1 MKLKRNIMILIFIV
15 LSNYNIFSNKQ
26 SKRKISRAQAQ
37 EIIVKNNL
45 FIKQALCLTKNIKY
59 KSDTIPLNVF
69 HTYETQLNSYIAKSY
84 EKLKL
89 QNQEFNFYFYD
100 DSMRREFI
108 KDNFEKDVVD
118 AYDSLLPGAFKAD
131 LWRYCILYK
140 KGGIYMDIKFTL
152 SDNSKYKLI
161 DLIDREYYVR
171 DSFELDKGRKLTK
184 YEGEFIAQGFLVSKK
199 NNKIMLKCI
208 EKIVSNCKNKDIS
221 EGLLGVTGPALIA
234 QVIHDNI
241 ELCKYADLQSLKN
254 ILTGIS
260 YKNKPF
266 LNKDVKAYKSYKG
279 VNKKDYAV
287 LWPNIYTL

>member
-1 MKLKRNIMILIFIV
+1 MILIFTV
-15 LSNYNIFSNKQ
+15 LSNSITQN
-26 SKRKISRAQAQ
+26 SKSRAQARAQAQAQAQAQ
-37 EIIVKNNL
+37 EIIIKNNL
-45 FIKQALCLTKNIKY
+45 FIKQALYLTKNIKY
-59 KSDTIPLNVF
+59 KSETIPLNVF
-69 HTYETQLNSYIAKSY
+69 HTYKTQLKSCNAKNY

-89 QNQEFNFYFYD
+89 QNQEFNFHFYD
-100 DSMRREFI
+100 DNMCREFI
-108 KDNFEKDVVD
+108 KDNFKKDVVD
-118 AYDSLLPGAFKAD
+118 AYDSLIPGAFKAD

-171 DSFELDKGRKLTK
+171 DSFELDGGRKLTK
-184 YEGEFIAQGFLVSKK
+184 YEGEYIYQALLVSNK

-208 EKIVSNCKNKDIS
+208 EKIVSNCKNKDVS

-254 ILTGIS
+254 IRTGIS

-266 LNKDVKAYKSYKG
+266 LNIDFKAYESYKG

-287 LWPNIYTL
+287 LWPNIYTP